1 MPPRA
6 EPESRPWARPIIL
19 WLARRCLGWNFR
31 HWRIM
36 RLGEV
41 PPTGPVLLIGNHPND
56 LPDILLGFF
65 TTRRHVR
72 YIATISAAANP
83 VALATYRG
91 LGVIPV
97 ARIRDARK
105 LKARQVDAVAL
116 NRAANASVIAALHAG
131 EVVGVFPEGG
141 VVDSSALG
149 SMRVGV
155 AGMVLEYLDSDSNH
169 DVTVVPFGVQYEA
182 PNHRGS
188 DAWAV
193 VGSPFSLKAW
203 RAGALNGKATAT
215 QLSER
220 FRDALLSVTR
230 SSPTW
235 EEVTQRDEIV
245 AALAAQERPE
255 DPVAGT
261 VALVQPV
268 QQLLDGLREVTLG
281 SGVLPDTGGAAVPP
295 AAKDLLEATH
305 RLADAVRTA
314 GGMGTSAT
322 DHARLRHALGLTAAS
337 APWSLLVLLPGAVPA
352 FVGALVNAP
361 AWMAL
366 QWWGRKHAA
375 YRTDIPARFM
385 VPGLYWVVGWWV
397 LLTAVIA
404 LVLPVTG
411 RSSWW
416 ALGAMLLMPRLGDF
430 SLSWGRAW
438 QGARFVSRI
447 RGWERPCKDAVAV
460 EMERMHA
467 AWIAVVHRS
476 SRHE

>member
-1 MPPRA
+1 VPTT
-6 EPESRPWARPIIL
+6 EPAHSVPRPWARPIIL
-19 WLARRCLGWNFR
+19 WLSRRCLGWNFR
-31 HWRIM
+31 HWRII
-36 RLGEV
+36 RRGEL
-41 PPTGPVLLIGNHPND
+41 PATGPVLLIGNHPND

-72 YIATISAAANP
+72 YIATISAAANRI
-83 VALATYRG
+83 ALATYHG

-105 LKARQVDAVAL
+105 LKARQIDAVAL
-116 NRAANASVIAALHAG
+116 NRAANASVLAALAAG

-141 VVDSSALG
+141 VVDSPLLG
-149 SMRVGV
+149 SMRIGV
-155 AGMVLEYLDSDSNH
+155 AGMVLQYLDADPKH
-169 DVTVVPFGVQYEA
+169 DVTVVPFGVQYED

-193 VGSPFSLKAW
+193 VGAPFSIKAW

-235 EEVTQRDEIV
+235 EETAQRDRCV
-245 AALAAQERPE
+245 AALAAQEDPG
-255 DPVAGT
+255 DPVAAT

-268 QQLLDGLREVTLG
+268 QQLLDGLHPATELRE
-281 SGVLPDTGGAAVPP
+281 AA
-295 AAKDLLEATH
+295 H
-305 RLADAVRTA
+305 RLADAVQVA
-314 GGMGTSAT
+314 GGMPTSAT
-322 DHARLRHALGLTAAS
+322 DHARLRYALGLTTGS
-337 APWSLLVLLPGAVPA
+337 APWPHPVLLLGALPA
-352 FVGALVNAP
+352 FMGALVHAP

-366 QWWGRKHAA
+366 QWWGRKYAT

-397 LLTAVIA
+397 LLTAVMA

-430 SLSWGRAW
+430 SLAWGRAW

-447 RGWERPCKDAVAV
+447 RGWDRPCKDAVAV
-460 EMERMHA
+460 EIERMQA

>member
-1 MPPRA
+1 MPPHA
-6 EPESRPWARPIIL
+6 EAESRPWARPIIL

-31 HWRIM
+31 HWRII

-105 LKARQVDAVAL
+105 LRARQVDAVAL

-141 VVDSSALG
+141 VVDSPALG

-155 AGMVLEYLDSDSNH
+155 AGMVLEYLDADSNH
-169 DVTVVPFGVQYEA
+169 DVTMVPFGVQYEA

-193 VGSPFSLKAW
+193 VGAPYSLKEW

-235 EEVTQRDEIV
+235 EEATRRDEIV
-245 AALAAQERPE
+245 AALAAQERPD

-268 QQLLDGLREVTLG
+268 QQLLDGLQPATELRE
-281 SGVLPDTGGAAVPP
+281 AA
-295 AAKDLLEATH
+295 H
-305 RLADAVRTA
+305 RVADAVRTA

-322 DHARLRHALGLTAAS
+322 DHARLRHALGLPTGS
-337 APWSLLVLLPGAVPA
+337 APRSLPVLLLGAVPA
-352 FVGALVNAP
+352 FVGALLHAP

-397 LLTAVIA
+397 LLTMLIA
-404 LVLPVTG
+404 WLLPFAG
-411 RSSWW
+411 ESPWW
-416 ALGAMLLMPRLGDF
+416 ALGAMLLMPRLGDCAIA
-430 SLSWGRAW
+430 WGRAW
-438 QGARFVSRI
+438 QGVRFVSRI

-467 AWIAVVHRS
+467 AWEANARTA
-476 SRHE
+476 ETT

>member
-1 MPPRA
+1 MTP
-6 EPESRPWARPIIL
+6 RPWARPIIL

-31 HWRIM
+31 HWRII
-36 RLGEV
+36 RLGEL

-141 VVDSSALG
+141 VVDSPALG
-149 SMRVGV
+149 NMRIGV
-155 AGMVLEYLDSDSNH
+155 AGMVLEYLDADSNH

-193 VGSPFSLKAW
+193 VGAPFSLKAW

-220 FRDALLSVTR
+220 FRDALLSVSR

-235 EEVTQRDEIV
+235 EEATRRDEIV
-245 AALAAQERPE
+245 AALAAQERPD
-255 DPVAGT
+255 DPIAGT

-268 QQLLDGLREVTLG
+268 QKLLDGLQPATA
-281 SGVLPDTGGAAVPP
+281 LPEAA
-295 AAKDLLEATH
+295 H
-305 RLADAVRTA
+305 RLADAVQVA
-314 GGMGTSAT
+314 GGIPTSAT
-322 DHARLRHALGLTAAS
+322 DHARLRYALGLTTGS
-337 APWSLLVLLPGAVPA
+337 APWSLPVLLLGAVPA
-352 FVGALVNAP
+352 FTGALVNAP

-366 QWWGRKHAA
+366 QWWGRKYAT

-404 LVLPVTG
+404 LVLPLTG
-411 RSSWW
+411 QSPWW
-416 ALGAMLLMPRLGDF
+416 ALGAMLLMPRLGDYA
-430 SLSWGRAW
+430 LAWGRAW

-460 EMERMHA
+460 EMERLQA
-467 AWIAVVHRS
+467 AWVVNARTA
-476 SRHE
+476 ETT